1 MTLGRL
7 AHRIVI
13 GCLLLS
19 VAATVVMIVQN
30 SDGFLLGMVA
40 VGFFGVLLATLPALV
55 FLFYSVF
62 SGRRPRPDVPRGAR
76 AGIYLSIVILLLVG
90 AWLVGNGIGLD
101 GTPAFAVLGLAVGA
115 VGVVTLVRLV
125 RVTPAPGAEMQLAQ
139 SRSSVVGAFLLLLVL
154 LTLPKFAGVSPPRAY
169 RAVMTRDLMNLAMTQ
184 EAFFADSQRFAS
196 TAELDSLFHAT
207 SSDSIVVVVGDS
219 GWRATAV
226 HQRLVGQTCG
236 IWVGTRP
243 PDGMHGATEGEPQC
257 WKDR

>member
-7 AHRIVI
+7 PTRVVL

-19 VAATVVMIVQN
+19 VVATIILIVQN
-30 SDGFLLGMVA
+30 SDAFLYGMVA
-40 VGFFGVLLATLPALV
+40 VAFFGVLLATLPALV

-62 SGRRPRPDVPRGAR
+62 SRRRPPPEVPRGAR
-76 AGIYLSIVILLLVG
+76 AGVYLSVVILLVLG

-101 GTPAFAVLGLAVGA
+101 GTPAFAVLGLAVAA

-125 RVTPAPGAEMQLAQ
+125 RFTPVPGSETQLVQ
-139 SRSSVVGAFLLLLVL
+139 SRSSVVGAFLFLLVVV
-154 LTLPKFAGVSPPRAY
+154 TLPKFAGVSPPRAY
-169 RAVMTRDLMNLAMTQ
+169 RAVMTRDLRDLAMTQ
-184 EAFFADSQRFAS
+184 EAFYADSQRFAS
-196 TAELDSLFHAT
+196 TAELDTLFHAT

-219 GWRATAV
+219 GWRATAT
-226 HQRLVGQTCG
+226 HPRLVGQSCG

-243 PDGMHGATEGEPQC
+243 PDGMHGATEGEPKC